1 LTKKET
7 RGRLQ
12 LYETLADCVK
22 SSNTLAVVVSIN
34 LLRTFL
40 IDFIASGF
48 TQCIGRFGN
57 QTYTRTVVGIS
68 IVGSK
73 SGVQRFR

>member
-1 LTKKET
+1 M
-7 RGRLQ
+7 
-12 LYETLADCVK
+12 
-22 SSNTLAVVVSIN
+22 AVVVSIN

-57 QTYTRTVVGIS
+57 QTYTRTVVGIFV
-68 IVGSK
+68 VGSK
-73 SGVQRFR
+73 VRGPTVQVYPLWPHDVRTILKIRSLLALD